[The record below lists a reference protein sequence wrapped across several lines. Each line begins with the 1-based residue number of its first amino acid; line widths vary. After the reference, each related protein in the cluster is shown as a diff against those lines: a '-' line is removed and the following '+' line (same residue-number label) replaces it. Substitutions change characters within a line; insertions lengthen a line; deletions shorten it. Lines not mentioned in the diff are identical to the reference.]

1 MTDANGKDVQKFFI
15 KETGK
20 PADPSSKWYGS
31 YYNTSL
37 TSTWAEYSVE
47 FDFTKTIGSMYSV
60 PLSDAVDADE
70 TDLTNFSIC
79 FQGDVADKTILIDD
93 VQLELVEDLSEPD
106 PETPTELIKDSDFEN
121 ADFTKTFDATPV
133 VFGEWVTYTD
143 AKNEKNNISYIVAD
157 DAVRGKVGSY
167 TGKPYSWYTSFFAQR
182 IETTAKK
189 GIYKLSFWGKSTD
202 GGKAKVYIRTT
213 DAGGKDVQKFFIK
226 ETGKPSDPSSKWY
239 GSFYST
245 ALTAEWVEYSVEF
258 DFTKTINSMYSAPL
272 SDAIDA
278 DDIDLTDF
286 SICFQG
292 DIADK
297 TILIDGVSLTLVKDM
312 SDPEDPDQPG
322 ENLVK
327 DADFESNPDLTLQ
340 LEEPTVCGQW
350 VAYKDQ
356 YETNVVTIGV
366 SDDTTQGKVAAIT
379 GKTSSWYT
387 TVLSQRIDGT
397 VPLGI
402 YRFSF
407 LGRSDDGGQLRDYTR
422 ATDENN
428 SNVNKFFIK
437 ETGKPS
443 DPTQSWYGCWQ
454 SFTLTDTW
462 KEYYVD
468 FNL

>member
-167 TGKPYSWYTSFFAQR
+167 TGKPYSWYTSFLHK
-182 IETTAKK
+182 ELKLLLK
-189 GIYKLSFWGKSTD
+189 G
-202 GGKAKVYIRTT
+202 
-213 DAGGKDVQKFFIK
+213 
-226 ETGKPSDPSSKWY
+226 
-239 GSFYST
+239 
-245 ALTAEWVEYSVEF
+245 
-258 DFTKTINSMYSAPL
+258 
-272 SDAIDA
+272 
-278 DDIDLTDF
+278 
-286 SICFQG
+286 
-292 DIADK
+292 
-297 TILIDGVSLTLVKDM
+297 
-312 SDPEDPDQPG
+312 
-322 ENLVK
+322 NL
-327 DADFESNPDLTLQ
+327 
-340 LEEPTVCGQW
+340 
-350 VAYKDQ
+350 
-356 YETNVVTIGV
+356 
-366 SDDTTQGKVAAIT
+366 
-379 GKTSSWYT
+379 
-387 TVLSQRIDGT
+387 
-397 VPLGI
+397 
-402 YRFSF
+402 
-407 LGRSDDGGQLRDYTR
+407 
-422 ATDENN
+422 
-428 SNVNKFFIK
+428 
-437 ETGKPS
+437 
-443 DPTQSWYGCWQ
+443 
-454 SFTLTDTW
+454 
-462 KEYYVD
+462 
-468 FNL
+468 

>member
-167 TGKPYSWYTSFFAQR
+167 TGKPYSWYTSFLHKELKLLLKREFINFLSGVNRQMEVR
-182 IETTAKK
+182 PRFIFVPRMPVVKM
-189 GIYKLSFWGKSTD
+189 YK
-202 GGKAKVYIRTT
+202 
-213 DAGGKDVQKFFIK
+213 
-226 ETGKPSDPSSKWY
+226 
-239 GSFYST
+239 
-245 ALTAEWVEYSVEF
+245 
-258 DFTKTINSMYSAPL
+258 NSL
-272 SDAIDA
+272 
-278 DDIDLTDF
+278 LR
-286 SICFQG
+286 
-292 DIADK
+292 K
-297 TILIDGVSLTLVKDM
+297 L
-312 SDPEDPDQPG
+312 
-322 ENLVK
+322 ENLLILHQNGMVL
-327 DADFESNPDLTLQ
+327 FIVQ
-340 LEEPTVCGQW
+340 L
-350 VAYKDQ
+350 
-356 YETNVVTIGV
+356 
-366 SDDTTQGKVAAIT
+366 
-379 GKTSSWYT
+379 
-387 TVLSQRIDGT
+387 
-397 VPLGI
+397 
-402 YRFSF
+402 
-407 LGRSDDGGQLRDYTR
+407 
-422 ATDENN
+422 
-428 SNVNKFFIK
+428 
-437 ETGKPS
+437 
-443 DPTQSWYGCWQ
+443 
-454 SFTLTDTW
+454 
-462 KEYYVD
+462 
-468 FNL
+468 